1 MFLIVTS
8 ATTNVPLAFVGA
20 IDGPTDFIVSTE
32 LTVTSRSPFF
42 TVSPI
47 LWVLFVS
54 LELFP
59 PRLPVILLDAFCL
72 SSSLLDFSLSSESVS
87 ALEVVAGVVAEA
99 S

>member
-1 MFLIVTS
+1 MYLLV
-8 ATTNVPLAFVGA
+8 FVGA

-32 LTVTSRSPFF
+32 LTVTSRSPFL

-59 PRLPVILLDAFCL
+59 PRLPVIPA
-72 SSSLLDFSLSSESVS
+72 VQ
-87 ALEVVAGVVAEA
+87 AEIPMIIKINNTRQPPQPQNHPF
-99 S
+99 